1 MTRVVSRLAG
11 GGLGSRLAYQGARA
25 IAATITRLYTRM
37 SIEGREHVPRTGAF
51 VLAPVHRS
59 YVDTPI
65 ACCVT
70 RRRLRYMGKDTLW
83 RNRAFGWL
91 LSALGGFPV
100 TRGTADREALRRCI
114 EVLGMGEV
122 LVLYPEG
129 ERKDGPI
136 VQPLFDGAAYV
147 AAKAGVPIVPV
158 GIGGSDRVMPRGAR
172 FVFPHKVHVVI
183 GPVIPA
189 PISAGAR
196 LPRTVLKEHSD
207 QLHAE
212 LQRLYDEAQAK

>member
-1 MTRVVSRLAG
+1 MSRVVVPTSPATGSLSRV
-11 GGLGSRLAYQGARA
+11 SYQVARA

-37 SIEGREHVPRTGAF
+37 SIDGREHVPRTGGF

-70 RRRLRYMGKDTLW
+70 RRRLRYMGKDSLW

-122 LVLYPEG
+122 LVLYP
-129 ERKDGPI
+129 
-136 VQPLFDGAAYV
+136 
-147 AAKAGVPIVPV
+147 
-158 GIGGSDRVMPRGAR
+158 GGRAQGRADRATAVRRRRVCRRQSGRSDRAR
-172 FVFPHKVHVVI
+172 SASA
-183 GPVIPA
+183 A
-189 PISAGAR
+189 PIG
-196 LPRTVLKEHSD
+196 
-207 QLHAE
+207 
-212 LQRLYDEAQAK
+212 